1 MELIK
6 IENNQLLL
14 ADKVID
20 QIRNLEIEKKLI
32 EEKEKEFK
40 EKLIKIYE
48 DNGIDRSSN
57 FESYD
62 KSLKISYTPK
72 TSGIVVS
79 IVVASTSADMFI
91 SSKTPLY
98 TDAEVNGSIL
108 VGLGFKAYESNKK
121 LKPKT
126 LNIFYPKFSTYKLY
140 ISLILFIQINIL
152 SLSKG

>member
-6 IENNQLLL
+6 IEDKQLFV

-72 TSGIVVS
+72 AI
-79 IVVASTSADMFI
+79 DYRF
-91 SSKTPLY
+91 SSKVLEEKYPDIYRECLVKS
-98 TDAEVNGSIL
+98 ERKGSIRIT
-108 VGLGFKAYESNKK
+108 VRDKEEF
-121 LKPKT
+121 
-126 LNIFYPKFSTYKLY
+126 
-140 ISLILFIQINIL
+140 
-152 SLSKG
+152 

>member
-72 TSGIVVS
+72 S
-79 IVVASTSADMFI
+79 IDYRF
-91 SSKTPLY
+91 SSKVLEEKYPDIYRECLVKS
-98 TDAEVNGSIL
+98 ERKGSIRIT
-108 VGLGFKAYESNKK
+108 VRDKEEF
-121 LKPKT
+121 
-126 LNIFYPKFSTYKLY
+126 
-140 ISLILFIQINIL
+140 
-152 SLSKG
+152 

>member
-32 EEKEKEFK
+32 EEKEKNFK

-72 TSGIVVS
+72 S
-79 IVVASTSADMFI
+79 IDYRF
-91 SSKTPLY
+91 SSKVLEEKYPDIYRECLVKS
-98 TDAEVNGSIL
+98 ERKGSIRIT
-108 VGLGFKAYESNKK
+108 VRDKEEF
-121 LKPKT
+121 
-126 LNIFYPKFSTYKLY
+126 
-140 ISLILFIQINIL
+140 
-152 SLSKG
+152 

>member
-32 EEKEKEFK
+32 DEKEKKFK

-72 TSGIVVS
+72 S
-79 IVVASTSADMFI
+79 IDYRF
-91 SSKTPLY
+91 SSKVLEEKYPDIYRECLVKS
-98 TDAEVNGSIL
+98 ERKGSIRIT
-108 VGLGFKAYESNKK
+108 VRDKEEF
-121 LKPKT
+121 
-126 LNIFYPKFSTYKLY
+126 
-140 ISLILFIQINIL
+140 
-152 SLSKG
+152 

>member
-14 ADKVID
+14 ADKAIN

-48 DNGIDRSSN
+48 DNGIDKSSN

-72 TSGIVVS
+72 TVNY
-79 IVVASTSADMFI
+79 TF
-91 SSKTPLY
+91 SSKVLQEKYPDIYRECLVKS
-98 TDAEVNGSIL
+98 ERKGSIRIT
-108 VGLGFKAYESNKK
+108 VRDKEEF
-121 LKPKT
+121 
-126 LNIFYPKFSTYKLY
+126 
-140 ISLILFIQINIL
+140 
-152 SLSKG
+152 

>member
-6 IENNQLLL
+6 LENNQLLL
-14 ADKVID
+14 ADKVIE

-72 TSGIVVS
+72 S
-79 IVVASTSADMFI
+79 IDYRF
-91 SSKTPLY
+91 SSKVLEEKYPDIYRECLVKS
-98 TDAEVNGSIL
+98 ERKGSIRIT
-108 VGLGFKAYESNKK
+108 VRDEEEF
-121 LKPKT
+121 
-126 LNIFYPKFSTYKLY
+126 
-140 ISLILFIQINIL
+140 
-152 SLSKG
+152 

>member
-48 DNGIDRSSN
+48 DNEIDRSSS

-62 KSLKISYTPK
+62 KTLKISYTPK
-72 TSGIVVS
+72 AI
-79 IVVASTSADMFI
+79 DYRF
-91 SSKTPLY
+91 SSKLLQEKYPDIYRECLVKN
-98 TDAEVNGSIL
+98 ERKGSIRIT
-108 VGLGFKAYESNKK
+108 VRDEEEF
-121 LKPKT
+121 
-126 LNIFYPKFSTYKLY
+126 
-140 ISLILFIQINIL
+140 
-152 SLSKG
+152 

>member
-6 IENNQLLL
+6 IEDNQLLV

-72 TSGIVVS
+72 S
-79 IVVASTSADMFI
+79 IDYRF
-91 SSKTPLY
+91 SSKVLQEKYPDIYRECLVKS
-98 TDAEVNGSIL
+98 ERKGSIRIT
-108 VGLGFKAYESNKK
+108 VRDKEEF
-121 LKPKT
+121 
-126 LNIFYPKFSTYKLY
+126 
-140 ISLILFIQINIL
+140 
-152 SLSKG
+152 

>member
-6 IENNQLLL
+6 MENNQLLL

-48 DNGIDRSSN
+48 ENGIDRSSN

-72 TSGIVVS
+72 S
-79 IVVASTSADMFI
+79 IDYRF
-91 SSKTPLY
+91 SSKVLEEKYPDIYRECLVKS
-98 TDAEVNGSIL
+98 ERKGSIRIT
-108 VGLGFKAYESNKK
+108 VRDKEEF
-121 LKPKT
+121 
-126 LNIFYPKFSTYKLY
+126 
-140 ISLILFIQINIL
+140 
-152 SLSKG
+152 

>member
-32 EEKEKEFK
+32 DEKEKEFK

-72 TSGIVVS
+72 S
-79 IVVASTSADMFI
+79 IDYRF
-91 SSKTPLY
+91 SSKVLEEKYPDIYRECLVKS
-98 TDAEVNGSIL
+98 ERKGSIRIT
-108 VGLGFKAYESNKK
+108 VRNKEE
-121 LKPKT
+121 
-126 LNIFYPKFSTYKLY
+126 F
-140 ISLILFIQINIL
+140 
-152 SLSKG
+152 

>member
-6 IENNQLLL
+6 LENNQLLL
-14 ADKVID
+14 ADKVIE

-72 TSGIVVS
+72 S
-79 IVVASTSADMFI
+79 IDYRF
-91 SSKTPLY
+91 SSKVLEEKYPDIYRECLVKS
-98 TDAEVNGSIL
+98 ERKGSIRIT
-108 VGLGFKAYESNKK
+108 VRDKEEF
-121 LKPKT
+121 
-126 LNIFYPKFSTYKLY
+126 
-140 ISLILFIQINIL
+140 
-152 SLSKG
+152 

>member
-6 IENNQLLL
+6 IENNQLLV

-48 DNGIDRSSN
+48 ENGIDRSSN

-72 TSGIVVS
+72 TVNY
-79 IVVASTSADMFI
+79 TF
-91 SSKTPLY
+91 SSKVLQEKYPDIYRECLVKS
-98 TDAEVNGSIL
+98 ERKGSIRIT
-108 VGLGFKAYESNKK
+108 VRDKEEF
-121 LKPKT
+121 
-126 LNIFYPKFSTYKLY
+126 
-140 ISLILFIQINIL
+140 
-152 SLSKG
+152 

>member
-20 QIRNLEIEKKLI
+20 QIRNLEIETKLI

-72 TSGIVVS
+72 S
-79 IVVASTSADMFI
+79 IDYRF
-91 SSKTPLY
+91 SSKVLEEKYPDIYRECLVKS
-98 TDAEVNGSIL
+98 ERKGSIRIT
-108 VGLGFKAYESNKK
+108 VRDKEEF
-121 LKPKT
+121 
-126 LNIFYPKFSTYKLY
+126 
-140 ISLILFIQINIL
+140 
-152 SLSKG
+152 

>member
-6 IENNQLLL
+6 IEDKQLLL

-48 DNGIDRSSN
+48 ENGIDRSSN

-72 TSGIVVS
+72 TVND
-79 IVVASTSADMFI
+79 TF
-91 SSKTPLY
+91 SSKVLQEKYPDIYRECLVRS
-98 TDAEVNGSIL
+98 ERKGSIRIT
-108 VGLGFKAYESNKK
+108 VRDKEEF
-121 LKPKT
+121 
-126 LNIFYPKFSTYKLY
+126 
-140 ISLILFIQINIL
+140 
-152 SLSKG
+152 